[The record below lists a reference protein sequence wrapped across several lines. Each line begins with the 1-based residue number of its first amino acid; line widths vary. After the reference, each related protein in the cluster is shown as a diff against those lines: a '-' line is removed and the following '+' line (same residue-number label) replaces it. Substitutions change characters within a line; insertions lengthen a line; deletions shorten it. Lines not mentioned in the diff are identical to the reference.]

1 MDSMHAFRI
10 ILGVGFLILGV
21 VGSLL
26 PVLQGWLFFLLALI
40 MFFPE
45 HPRVEQFMQK
55 YEKKM
60 PRLIAFLRRIGIG
73 HKHEKEPQPQTSDTD
88 V

>member
-1 MDSMHAFRI
+1 MDTMHLLRI
-10 ILGVGFLILGV
+10 VLGVGFLILGV
-21 VGSLL
+21 IGSVL

-45 HPRVEQFMQK
+45 HPRVEKFLQK
-55 YEKKM
+55 YETKM

-73 HKHEKEPQPQTSDTD
+73 HKHEKEPQTQTSDRD

>member
-1 MDSMHAFRI
+1 MLHMHALRI
-10 ILGVGFLILGV
+10 ALGVGFLLLGV

-26 PVLQGWLFFLLALI
+26 PVLQGWIFFLLALV

-45 HPRVEQFMQK
+45 HPRVEKTLQK
-55 YEKKM
+55 YETRL
-60 PRLIAFLRRIGIG
+60 PRLVAFLRRIGIG
-73 HKHEKEPQPQTSDTD
+73 HEREPEQQPRATKHD